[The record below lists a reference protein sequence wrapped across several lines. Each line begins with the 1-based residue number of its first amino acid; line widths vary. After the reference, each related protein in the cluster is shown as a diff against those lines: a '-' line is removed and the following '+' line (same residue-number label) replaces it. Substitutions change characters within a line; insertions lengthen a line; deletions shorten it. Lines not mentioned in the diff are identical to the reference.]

1 MRWQALLLL
10 PLSVWGWVSGAQGQV
25 VGRFDHSMVFV
36 QNKLY
41 IIGGRTTVRGNSSD
55 FRDLNVS
62 QNLVLEVGRGPIDLT
77 RPNWQEDTV
86 ANDGAPM
93 GAGMISLLSLGPS
106 THLVYFFGGESSQV
120 NDNTNLHVLNANT
133 NEWQVMPPNSLVTPT
148 YASTAEY
155 GPSVDKYIVFGG
167 LTPGNR
173 QPEAHG
179 DTYLYNPSDN
189 SFKLIRPQNGAPSAR
204 YLHGSAMLNV
214 THMAIVGGK
223 APGSLVPLN
232 IVHMLDATIGQWSR
246 VPTVGAWSRTL
257 HSSPP
262 VVYRNR
268 LIFYGGTILGDHAVS
283 QEFQILDMSM
293 NPWTWR
299 NQTVQ
304 GTRPPK
310 LTGHTTA
317 RVGKFMIIA
326 FGKTANGEVSDQMYA
341 VDLEK
346 WQMVSTLTLQEA
358 FNIPKEAQ
366 DDLYRFA
373 RTGEFAKAIRL
384 TSGQIAGIVIGALSA
399 VSLVVFLVWWF
410 VLRRWA
416 RNKKL
421 QEEEDARPRHDS
433 LFLFLDK
440 LPPPEKSFGSTVSPG
455 FASPG
460 FRSRFSKVVT
470 DAVKKVSVMSP
481 TSLKPP
487 SPLKAPSLS

>member
-1 MRWQALLLL
+1 
-10 PLSVWGWVSGAQGQV
+10 
-25 VGRFDHSMVFV
+25 MVFV

-41 IIGGRTTVRGNSSD
+41 IIGGRTAASANTSD
-55 FRDLNVS
+55 FRDLNVN
-62 QNLVLEVGRGPIDLT
+62 QNLVLEVGRSPIDLT
-77 RPNWQEDTV
+77 QPPWQEDTV
-86 ANDGAPM
+86 AMDGAPE

-106 THLVYFFGGESSQV
+106 THQVYFFGGESSNQ
-120 NDNTNLHVLNANT
+120 NDNTNLHILDSTT

-167 LTPGNR
+167 LTLGSQR
-173 QPEAHG
+173 LEVHG

-189 SFKLIRPQNGAPSAR
+189 SFKLIRPQNGAPSGR
-204 YLHGSAMLNV
+204 YLHGSAMVNV

-223 APGSLVPLN
+223 APGSLVPVN
-232 IVHMLDATIGQWSR
+232 IVHVFDTINGLWSR

-262 VVYRNR
+262 VAYRNQ

-283 QEFQILDMSM
+283 QEFQILDMSAT
-293 NPWTWR
+293 PWAWR

-304 GTRPPK
+304 GTLPPK

-326 FGKTANGEVSDQMYA
+326 FGKTGHGEVSDQLYA

-346 WQMVSTLTLQEA
+346 WQMVSTLTLREA
-358 FNIPKEAQ
+358 LDIPAEAQ

-373 RTGEFAKAIRL
+373 KAGEFTKAIRL
-384 TSGQIAGIVIGALSA
+384 SPEKIAGIVIGALSA

-421 QEEEDARPRHDS
+421 QEEEDARPRHNS

-440 LPPPEKSFGSTVSPG
+440 LPPPEKSFASTVSPG

-460 FRSRFSKVVT
+460 FRSRFSKAASDV
-470 DAVKKVSVMSP
+470 AKKASVMSP
-481 TSLKPP
+481 TSLKAP
-487 SPLKAPSLS
+487 SPLKPPTNN